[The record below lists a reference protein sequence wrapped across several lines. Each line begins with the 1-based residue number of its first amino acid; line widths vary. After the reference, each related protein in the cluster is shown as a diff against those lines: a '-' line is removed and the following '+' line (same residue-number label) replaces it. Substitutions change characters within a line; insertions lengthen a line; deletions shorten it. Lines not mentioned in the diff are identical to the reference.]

1 MQWSDLLIND
11 SLLKEI
17 DVRSRKVCYF
27 LIRPVFT
34 YKKKKESVCYFIFF
48 SFLLNHISGTIYI
61 PPFSVYKVLN
71 ENDTPPLP
79 PPLHPMKPKKK
90 EKRKKEKKKKK
101 SEF

>member
-34 YKKKKESVCYFIFF
+34 YKKKKGKCVLFYFLFLFVESYIW
-48 SFLLNHISGTIYI
+48 NNIY
-61 PPFSVYKVLN
+61 PTF
-71 ENDTPPLP
+71 
-79 PPLHPMKPKKK
+79 
-90 EKRKKEKKKKK
+90 
-101 SEF
+101 